1 MSQAAEWHV
10 LGLSG
15 GRDSA
20 ALAVHM
26 RQNHPALH
34 IDYFFTDTGKELPEV
49 YEFLGKLEGFLG
61 KPILRLNPDRDFDFW
76 LRQYNDFLPSAQS
89 RWCTPAAEAA
99 PVRAVD
105 STRSSKRH
113 EGVQLRGDPRRRDL
127 SRGLFVTP

>member
-1 MSQAAEWHV
+1 MKGGEMEWHV

-26 RQNHPALH
+26 RQNHPELD

-49 YEFLGKLEGFLG
+49 YEFLVKLEGFLG

-76 LRQYNDFLPSAQS
+76 AQAVQQLPTIGTDALVY
-89 RWCTPAAEAA
+89 AAVETTSF
-99 PVRAVD
+99 RAVD
-105 STRSSKRH
+105 QADARERD
-113 EGVQLRGDPRRRDL
+113 EGIQLCRYPRR
-127 SRGLFVTP
+127 